1 MKKKNRRCD
10 AKIKYKAYTL
20 LLTFA
25 LSALGAPIES
35 RQSCPDVTVFF
46 ARGTTEPG
54 TLGTIVG
61 PPFQAALQSALG
73 GRTLDF
79 QGIPYPAT
87 IAGFLAG
94 GDRGGAAT
102 MGNSVTSKANSC
114 PNTKIVISGYSQGAQ
129 VTHLA
134 AGMLSSAIQNRV
146 NAAVVFGD
154 PDNGQA
160 FPGPI
165 AGRSKTFCAAGD
177 NICAGGILVLPPHL
191 SYGAN
196 APAAASFVVSKI

>member
-1 MKKKNRRCD
+1 MPSYL
-10 AKIKYKAYTL
+10 AL
-20 LLTFA
+20 LALA
-25 LSALGAPIES
+25 LSAAATPLQE
-35 RQSCPDVTVFF
+35 RQSCADVTVYF

-61 PPFQAALQSALG
+61 PPFQSALQGALG
-73 GRTLDF
+73 SRTLDF
-79 QGIPYPAT
+79 IGIPYPAD

-94 GDRGGAAT
+94 GDQGGATT
-102 MGNSVTSKANSC
+102 MADDVTAKASAC

-134 AGMLSSAIQNRV
+134 AGKLSSAVQSRV

-154 PDNGQA
+154 PDDGQP

-165 AGRSKTFCAAGD
+165 NNHVKTFCHDGD
-177 NICAGGILVLPPHL
+177 NICDGGVLVLPPHL
-191 SYGAN
+191 TYGDD
-196 APAAASFVVSKI
+196 APAAAAFVVSQI